1 MTMDEAKPMNLTIHE
16 RRLHGIGMRYDIDTG
31 GPSHLFVIADHTG
44 RRIIGL
50 GGAED
55 HPEGQIILDRDQAV
69 MIAALLLGA
78 RFTVDTSDDDSVSG
92 DEVVVDTVELT
103 ESSPAIGKT
112 FDEVHLPD
120 SDAALLAV
128 ISDATPQ
135 LIEDERHYR
144 GAAGDRVVVA
154 ARAGRIDQVT
164 RYLAGARATDAPG
177 GQPLQA
183 E

>member
-1 MTMDEAKPMNLTIHE
+1 MDETRAWNLTIRE
-16 RRLHGIGMRYDIDTG
+16 RGLPGIGMRYDVDTG
-31 GPSHLFVIADHTG
+31 GHSHLFVIAEHAG

-55 HPEGQIILDRDQAV
+55 HPERQIILDRDQAV

-78 RFTVDTSDDDSVSG
+78 RFTVDTSQDDSISG

-154 ARAGRIDQVT
+154 ARAARIDQVT
-164 RYLAGARATDAPG
+164 RYVAGARTTEKPG
-177 GQPLQA
+177 GQPSQA
-183 E
+183 G